1 MNEFILHN
9 GQALPNDLNLPFKWQ
24 DSSSEPKLGDLGFY
38 EGCLQAFDGERWQS
52 LDLAQTVHHHRPS
65 PKGFANEPL
74 VKALGLIKS
83 KPARVIDASC
93 GTAKDALQIW
103 SFGVKVVAF
112 ERHPMVYALLWDG
125 LRRAKIPNFELIF
138 GDACEQKFNADDIVF
153 FDPMFEQTDKK
164 KSLPR
169 KEMQLFK
176 SAVGQ
181 DSDQAQV
188 LEKLLV
194 SGCARVVVKRP
205 LKLESVPKP
214 NHSIIGKTIKYD
226 VYLPLL
232 S

>member
-9 GQALPNDLNLPFKWQ
+9 GQALPTDLKLPFRWQ
-24 DSSSEPKLGDLGFY
+24 ASSAGPKLGDLGFY
-38 EGCLQAFDGERWQS
+38 EDCLQAFDGERWQY

-65 PKGFANEPL
+65 PKGFASEPL
-74 VKALGLIKS
+74 VKALGLVKS

-103 SFGVKVVAF
+103 SFGVKVVAY

-125 LRRAKIPNFELIF
+125 LRRAKIPNFELVF
-138 GDACEQKFNADDIVF
+138 GDASEHKFNPDDVVI

-176 SAVGQ
+176 NAVGR
-181 DSDQAQV
+181 DDDQAQV
-188 LEKLLV
+188 LTKLLA
-194 SGCARVVVKRP
+194 SGCCRVVVKRP
-205 LKLESVPKP
+205 LKLESLPRP
-214 NHSIIGKTIKYD
+214 NHSIAGKSIKYD